1 MKTLS
6 LILFLLTISCSSS
19 HAEEIYIGTLV
30 DAHSQKG
37 SLISVEEISA
47 AINANGVDYTLLS
60 FRMSPSK
67 VKEELLAINKL
78 TDGKVRYLI
87 PTKLGGFKNVNSSDD
102 KAIETIKE
110 LHRESVSDN
119 LNHVGFGEILVQHAP
134 HNHTK
139 LKYEGMNLNLESQ
152 RIKRAIEVVLNDNK
166 PVTLHIELND
176 YESDSKKIL
185 KQLISLSNKNPASN
199 FFLIHMGQIDFTE
212 AEFLIK
218 NTKNIHFLT
227 SHADFSKERLRKKIG
242 KAQTGWINLFKKNTN
257 ILKKKWHRLMNENPK
272 RFVFALDNVWDKHWL
287 YKYQEKVSKWRKA
300 LGSLDK
306 KSASLIACGNA
317 NEYFKLDIAC
327 LSEQ

>member
-1 MKTLS
+1 MKTLL

-19 HAEEIYIGTLV
+19 HAEEIYKGTLV

-47 AINANGVDYTLLS
+47 AINANGVNYTLLS
-60 FRMSPSK
+60 FRKISPGK
-67 VKEELLAINKL
+67 IKEELLVINKL
-78 TDGKVRYLI
+78 TNGKVRYLI
-87 PTKLGGFKNVNSSDD
+87 PTKLGGFHHVNSSDD

-110 LHRESVSDN
+110 LHRASISDN

-152 RIKRAIEVVLNDNK
+152 RIKRAIDVALKDNK
-166 PVTLHIELND
+166 PVILHVELND

-227 SHADFSKERLRKKIG
+227 SHSDYSKKRLRELSS
-242 KAQTGWINLFKKNTN
+242 KAQTGWINLFKENTN
-257 ILKKKWHRLMNENPK
+257 ILKKKWQRLMNENPK
-272 RFVFALDNVWDKHWL
+272 RFVFALDNVFDGHWL
-287 YKYQEKVSKWRKA
+287 YKYKGQVSKWRKA

-306 KSASLIACGNA
+306 KSASLIACGNS
-317 NEYFKLDIAC
+317 NEYFKLDIEC
-327 LSEQ
+327 LSE